1 MKTIFTIFIFSF
13 FVFNSKAQWIELDP
27 GVDEILYD
35 VYAITPDIVVVVGAN
50 GTILKTTDGGET
62 WLQKFSGTTSGLGQ
76 VEFPT
81 PEIGYVIGGDG
92 TLLKTTDSGE
102 TWIIIDF
109 GNSVILN
116 SLSFINE
123 DSVFISAII
132 SGSGNRLYKTVDG
145 GDTWIYME
153 GNLPDEIQIQF
164 LNEEIGFAGGYYW
177 GDFARTLDGGES
189 WQEMEA
195 GFAPF
200 QFTNQNTGFCYDGDL
215 MKTIDGG
222 ETFFYIGN
230 GDWIGGLEDLFML
243 NENAIWGI
251 MGGLLDG
258 DGSTRGILKM
268 NLSDIGDYSEEI
280 AWDGSPETEMY
291 SIHFADETTGY
302 VTGRKNGV
310 PKIWKNGTGINV
322 LATKDEP
329 LEVFKVYP
337 NPASKEIN
345 IEIPNIDAKTI
356 SVSII
361 DLNGKQ
367 IYSDSFNN
375 KKVKINTEQFPKG
388 VYILSVETDQ
398 KKHSQKIIIN

>member
-1 MKTIFTIFIFSF
+1 
-13 FVFNSKAQWIELDP
+13 P

-62 WLQKFSGTTSGLGQ
+62 WLQKFSGTSSGLGQ

-81 PEIGYVIGGDG
+81 PEIGYVIGGGG

-102 TWIIIDF
+102 TWITIDF

-132 SGSGNRLYKTVDG
+132 SGSDNRLYKTVDG

-153 GNLPDEIQIQF
+153 GNLPNEIQIQF
-164 LNEEIGFAGGYYW
+164 VNEEIGFAGGYYW

-189 WQEMEA
+189 WQEMEE

-243 NENAIWGI
+243 NENAI
-251 MGGLLDG
+251 
-258 DGSTRGILKM
+258 
-268 NLSDIGDYSEEI
+268 
-280 AWDGSPETEMY
+280 
-291 SIHFADETTGY
+291 
-302 VTGRKNGV
+302 
-310 PKIWKNGTGINV
+310 
-322 LATKDEP
+322 
-329 LEVFKVYP
+329 
-337 NPASKEIN
+337 
-345 IEIPNIDAKTI
+345 
-356 SVSII
+356 
-361 DLNGKQ
+361 
-367 IYSDSFNN
+367 
-375 KKVKINTEQFPKG
+375 
-388 VYILSVETDQ
+388 
-398 KKHSQKIIIN
+398 